1 MMNVKHEI
9 ISNIESLLQS
19 DITAYKI
26 QQLTS
31 INRSTITRL
40 KNGEIEIKKLSLE
53 NALKLNDLWEEIQE
67 EQL

>member
-1 MMNVKHEI
+1 MNDKHEI
-9 ISNIESLLQS
+9 IKNIESLLQS

-26 QQLTS
+26 QQLTC

-67 EQL
+67 EQ